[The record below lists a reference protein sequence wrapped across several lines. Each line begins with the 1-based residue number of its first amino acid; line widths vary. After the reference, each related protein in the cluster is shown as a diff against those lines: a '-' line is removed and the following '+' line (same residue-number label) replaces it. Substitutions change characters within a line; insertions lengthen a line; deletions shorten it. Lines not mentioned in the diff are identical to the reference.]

1 MGLFR
6 IVLFAAV
13 GFLAY
18 TLYKR
23 IIVGPIRARE
33 EREEEAHVKS
43 LVQDPQCQAYVD
55 SREAVRR
62 EVPGGELFFCSKA
75 CAKAY
80 LEGHSGA

>member
-1 MGLFR
+1 MFR

-18 TLYKR
+18 VLYKR

-33 EREEEAHVKS
+33 EREEEEHVKS
-43 LVQDPQCQAYVD
+43 LVQDPHCHTYVD

-62 EVPGGELFFCSKA
+62 EVPGGELFFCSKT

-80 LEGHSGA
+80 LEAHTGA